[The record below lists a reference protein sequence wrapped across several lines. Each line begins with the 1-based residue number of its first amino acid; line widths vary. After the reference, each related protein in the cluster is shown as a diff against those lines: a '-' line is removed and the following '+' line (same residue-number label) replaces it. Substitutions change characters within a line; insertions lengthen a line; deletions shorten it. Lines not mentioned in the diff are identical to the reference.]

1 MKDQTGSGDRPQTAW
16 TQDHVQSFRPV
27 VSRHAKALKPGYQN
41 MSCRTPLETKTAV
54 YSPMRTSDRR
64 VEPMSLSDGYG
75 ADVQGCGGDDG

>member
-1 MKDQTGSGDRPQTAW
+1 MSVSVDHRPTAGK
-16 TQDHVQSFRPV
+16 QDHVRSFRPV
-27 VSRHAKALKPGYQN
+27 ESFRPKESRLDYRN
-41 MSCRTPLETKTAV
+41 TSCRTPLETKTAV